1 MTSPYALSLLERIKK
16 KNKKKP
22 VTVELMIER
31 KTYRASGKIANA
43 IKELRAQGLISYRTI
58 QDHGRYATEIVFD
71 GAIKHDRAP
80 RKLGKDEGG
89 EDSESKGTK
98 EFSKPTRKYQKRKV
112 RRSAI

>member
-22 VTVELMIER
+22 VTVDLMMEG

-71 GAIKHDRAP
+71 GATRHDKP
-80 RKLGKDEGG
+80 KKLGKEEGG

>member
-22 VTVELMIER
+22 VTVDLMMEG

-43 IKELRAQGLISYRTI
+43 IRELQAQGLISFRSI
-58 QDHGRYATEIVFD
+58 QDHGKYATELVFE
-71 GAIKHDRAP
+71 GAIKHDKAP
-80 RKLGKDEGG
+80 RKLGKDEDPEAEGN
-89 EDSESKGTK
+89 EDS
-98 EFSKPTRKYQKRKV
+98 SKPTRKYQKRKV